1 MTDALPPE
9 FQLPTK
15 ARGRGQL
22 VRVAVAADNDIAV
35 GQKAV
40 VTNCY
45 FGNCK
50 PSFTGAVASALSGFG
65 HAGNAPPKA

>member
-1 MTDALPPE
+1 M
-9 FQLPTK
+9 
-15 ARGRGQL
+15 
-22 VRVAVAADNDIAV
+22 RVAVAADNDIAV

-50 PSFTGAVASALSGFG
+50 LSFTGAVASALSGFG
-65 HAGNAPPKA
+65 HAGNAPPKATPSRDAVGAAAEERRRS